1 MADYKL
7 RENITELKTFSVF
20 IQDPRESDGGGWS
33 YSARES
39 DEFIILD
46 WAGSIRKQYLPTLIQ
61 LLIFVAEKD
70 VERHN
75 IPAFNIGSM
84 VYDTDEELADDVVE
98 SYSES
103 AIGVDLHEM
112 FIITTAHV
120 EPKRRQV
127 TTITVNRI
135 TDSYHV
141 FVGSS
146 HTLTFQSWE
155 IEGITVLLQ
164 ALAV

>member
-7 RENITELKTFSVF
+7 RENVTEMKTFSVF
-20 IQDPRESDGGGWS
+20 IQDPRESEGVGWS

-39 DEFIILD
+39 DDFISLD
-46 WAGSIRKQYLPTLIQ
+46 WAGSIRKQYLPTVIQ
-61 LLIFVAEKD
+61 LLTFVAEKD
-70 VERHN
+70 VDRHN
-75 IPAFNIGSM
+75 RPVFNIGNM
-84 VYDTDEELADDVVE
+84 VYDTDEELADDVVD
-98 SYSES
+98 SYSEP
-103 AIGVDLHEM
+103 AVGVDLHEM

-135 TDSYHV
+135 TDNYHV

-155 IEGITVLLQ
+155 IEGVTALLQ